1 MSRKADTE
9 QANSDTLTR
18 SPWKMT
24 KFHEAAAPL
33 FITSKAK
40 TISDDRI
47 YVLTQ
52 TLCRIM
58 REMYLRTPLKRAIEF
73 VLLPAIDYY
82 PKIDLNISQQWSCY
96 SKKDVMGRLIA
107 SLRFLKYSVASVQNV
122 AKIGRAAFELAIKQN
137 WGLQVDTEFISNL
150 KETAGEME
158 IKLELSVFLL
168 QGHFMFL
175 SSSCEDKISRVE
187 NAVWGCMLTSGIIF
201 LGQLVDNKS
210 WRDAI
215 QLRACLHWLMN
226 PNLINIEYIKQ
237 SDIDL
242 NVHWWFKSNR
252 KTLKRRRPTCDDSS
266 DSDRESEDN
275 S

>member
-1 MSRKADTE
+1 MSRETDTE
-9 QANSDTLTR
+9 HIKSLTLTC
-18 SPWKMT
+18 SPWNMT
-24 KFHEAAAPL
+24 KIHEAVAPPST
-33 FITSKAK
+33 ISKA
-40 TISDDRI
+40 TIISNENI

-52 TLCRIM
+52 TLCRMM
-58 REMYLRTPLKRAIEF
+58 REMYLRTPLKRPIEF

-82 PKIDLNISQQWSCY
+82 PKMDLKISQQWSCY
-96 SKKDVMGRLIA
+96 SREDVMGRLIA

-137 WGLQVDTEFISNL
+137 WGLQLDPEFISNL
-150 KETAGEME
+150 RKTTGEME
-158 IKLELSVFLL
+158 IKLELSISLL
-168 QGHFMFL
+168 QNHFMFL
-175 SSSCEDKISRVE
+175 SSSCMDKINKVE

-201 LGQLVDNKS
+201 LGQLVDNKA

-226 PNLINIEYIKQ
+226 PNLIDIEYVKQ
-237 SDIDL
+237 SDIDI

-252 KTLKRRRPTCDDSS
+252 KTLKRRRPTYDDSS

-275 S
+275 N